1 MVKPD
6 KHSEPVA
13 PRIPVAPQITG
24 SAGCLSSWLDSGHK
38 ATTQINKKMVNK
50 NKALT
55 GGKIKKTGHGTPC
68 PQFPST
74 NRPAGNSTSNKNTC
88 HSIITQ
94 QQSTANAKNDNKVGP
109 LVVNKQFYGGK
120 KRRAGVGGRKK
131 RRGGFHPCQ
140 GSKIEFD
147 DLQLGEKYCF
157 DPIAGHGELV
167 HGLYSNTIK
176 PLKGVIGTLFSKIK
190 SGNTNIIWMELPG
203 GNKWGE
209 QFKRAQTVYKYA
221 PEKGDWR
228 DHGKYDIEPEMT
240 DSEDDDDEI
249 VDILKGGKVDKRT
262 RKNIKTKSRKTRRK
276 HYKRK
281 SKKRKHKKKT
291 KKRKRRS

>member
-1 MVKPD
+1 MVKPN
-6 KHSEPVA
+6 KQSEPAA
-13 PRIPVAPQITG
+13 PKIAA
-24 SAGCLSSWLDSGHK
+24 SAGCFSSWANSEYK
-38 ATTQINKKMVNK
+38 ATIKLNKKMGK
-50 NKALT
+50 RNKALA
-55 GGKIKKTGHGTPC
+55 GGKIKKTGDGTPC
-68 PQFPST
+68 PQFPFA
-74 NRPAGNSTSNKNTC
+74 NRSAGNSNSNKNTC
-88 HSIITQ
+88 QSITTG
-94 QQSTANAKNDNKVGP
+94 QQSKANAMYDKVGP
-109 LVVNKQFYGGK
+109 LTPRQFYGGK

-131 RRGGFHPCQ
+131 RRKKMRGGFHPCQ

-147 DLQLGEKYCF
+147 DLQIGEKYCF

-240 DSEDDDDEI
+240 DSEDDDDDEI

>member
-1 MVKPD
+1 MAKSN
-6 KHSEPVA
+6 KQNKL
-13 PRIPVAPQITG
+13 PQIAE
-24 SAGCLSSWLDSGHK
+24 SAGCLNSWLTSGHK
-38 ATTQINKKMVNK
+38 ATKTQNKKMLK
-50 NKALT
+50 TNKAFA
-55 GGKIKKTGHGTPC
+55 GGTPC
-68 PQFPST
+68 PQFPFA
-74 NRPAGNSTSNKNTC
+74 NRSAGNSNSNKNTC
-88 HSIITQ
+88 QSITTG
-94 QQSTANAKNDNKVGP
+94 QQSKANAMYDKVGP
-109 LVVNKQFYGGK
+109 LTPRQFYGGK

-131 RRGGFHPCQ
+131 RRKKMRGGFHPCQ

-147 DLQLGEKYCF
+147 DLQIGEKYCF

-240 DSEDDDDEI
+240 DSEDDDDDEI

>member
-1 MVKPD
+1 MVKHN
-6 KHSEPVA
+6 KQSEPV
-13 PRIPVAPQITG
+13 VAPQIAE
-24 SAGCLSSWLDSGHK
+24 SAGCLSSWLTSGHK
-38 ATTQINKKMVNK
+38 ATKTQNKKMVNK
-50 NKALT
+50 IKALT
-55 GGKIKKTGHGTPC
+55 GGKIKKTGGGTPC
-68 PQFPST
+68 PRFPPPS
-74 NRPAGNSTSNKNTC
+74 RSAGNSTSNNNTYK
-88 HSIITQ
+88 STATQ
-94 QQSTANAKNDNKVGP
+94 RQSTANAKNDNKVGS
-109 LVVNKQFYGGK
+109 LATKSFYGGK
-120 KRRAGVGGRKK
+120 TRRAGVGGRKK
-131 RRGGFHPCQ
+131 RRKKMRGGFHPCQ

-147 DLQLGEKYCF
+147 DLQIGEKYCF

-240 DSEDDDDEI
+240 DSDDDEI
-249 VDILKGGKVDKRT
+249 LDILKGGKVDKRT

>member
-1 MVKPD
+1 MNKT
-6 KHSEPVA
+6 KGQSEL
-13 PRIPVAPQITG
+13 VAPQIAE
-24 SAGCLSSWLDSGHK
+24 SAGCLNSWLTSGHK
-38 ATTQINKKMVNK
+38 ATKTQNKKMLK
-50 NKALT
+50 TNKAFA
-55 GGKIKKTGHGTPC
+55 GGTPC

-74 NRPAGNSTSNKNTC
+74 IRPAGNSTSNKNTC
-88 HSIITQ
+88 KSTATQ
-94 QQSTANAKNDNKVGP
+94 QQGTANAIYDDNVGSLTP
-109 LVVNKQFYGGK
+109 RLSYGGK

-131 RRGGFHPCQ
+131 RRKKMRGGFHPCQ

-147 DLQLGEKYCF
+147 DLQIGEKYCF

-228 DHGKYDIEPEMT
+228 DHGKYDIEPEMS
-240 DSEDDDDEI
+240 DSDDDEI
-249 VDILKGGKVDKRT
+249 VDKLKGGKVDKRT

>member
-1 MVKPD
+1 MDKPN
-6 KHSEPVA
+6 KQNKL
-13 PRIPVAPQITG
+13 PQIAE
-24 SAGCLSSWLDSGHK
+24 SAGCLNSWLTSGHK
-38 ATTQINKKMVNK
+38 ATKTQNKKMLK
-50 NKALT
+50 TNKAFA
-55 GGKIKKTGHGTPC
+55 GGTPC
-68 PQFPST
+68 PQFPFA
-74 NRPAGNSTSNKNTC
+74 NRSAGNSNSNKNTC
-88 HSIITQ
+88 QSITTG
-94 QQSTANAKNDNKVGP
+94 QQSKANAMYDKVGP
-109 LVVNKQFYGGK
+109 LTPRQFYGGK

-131 RRGGFHPCQ
+131 RRKKMRGGFHPCQ

-147 DLQLGEKYCF
+147 DLQIGEKYCF

-240 DSEDDDDEI
+240 DSEDDDDDEI